1 MVKRTSKR
9 VVRARTRL
17 WERRLVRPLLLGC
30 LFVLL
35 PIFLLACDLEIPS
48 IVVNAT
54 PEPEVIIVE
63 KIVEVE
69 VAKIEEKIL
78 EVEVEKIVEKE
89 VVVEVEKLIEVEAE
103 TIVVDS
109 PDETKSGQGEWALDV
124 DFETGLMTLLANE
137 ASLLGILREL
147 NTEFQIDV
155 IVSNLA
161 DIRVTVDIVSVPL
174 DEGLAT
180 IIPTDSRFHFR
191 VEGRDITIDGKSG
204 DQIFAKQRE
213 PAQTD
218 LPKMGEGDRLISDD
232 LTTEAKVPPEK
243 VQERQTDGGRGA
255 AKVHPEKILEGSL
268 DLDAIVAISSLS
280 EESAYARVVLHIT
293 SEVVTPTGFL
303 EVEGSLV
310 QPTNVRGELIYMVVV
325 DGKPVAVGS
334 QPDPLALHTAG
345 EGHEHMYEKEEEG
358 IFLIS
363 LPEEFLSQTT
373 LERATI
379 AFYYLEPVG
388 PIPSVLTPETFS
400 QFEPHLTPI
409 TRIRGDEIIAIKN
422 RQEVLTYDDALRLV
436 GLESMGER
444 R

>member
-1 MVKRTSKR
+1 M
-9 VVRARTRL
+9 
-17 WERRLVRPLLLGC
+17 
-30 LFVLL
+30 
-35 PIFLLACDLEIPS
+35 
-48 IVVNAT
+48 
-54 PEPEVIIVE
+54 
-63 KIVEVE
+63 
-69 VAKIEEKIL
+69 
-78 EVEVEKIVEKE
+78 
-89 VVVEVEKLIEVEAE
+89 
-103 TIVVDS
+103 
-109 PDETKSGQGEWALDV
+109 
-124 DFETGLMTLLANE
+124 
-137 ASLLGILREL
+137 
-147 NTEFQIDV
+147 
-155 IVSNLA
+155 
-161 DIRVTVDIVSVPL
+161 
-174 DEGLAT
+174 
-180 IIPTDSRFHFR
+180 
-191 VEGRDITIDGKSG
+191 
-204 DQIFAKQRE
+204 
-213 PAQTD
+213 
-218 LPKMGEGDRLISDD
+218 
-232 LTTEAKVPPEK
+232 
-243 VQERQTDGGRGA
+243 
-255 AKVHPEKILEGSL
+255 VHPEKILEGSL
-268 DLDAIVAISSLS
+268 DLDAIVANSTLS

-334 QPDPLALHTAG
+334 QQDPLALHTAG

-409 TRIRGDEIIAIKN
+409 DRIRGDEIIAIKN

-436 GLESMGER
+436 GLQSVGER